1 MQMTKS
7 IEEEIKLGIFSKC
20 ETATVFYD
28 KIVVSGLMNN
38 KKRRHC
44 QPPPKIVS
52 KFCKLRVTEAFMS

>member
-44 QPPPKIVS
+44 QPPRKQYPSSVNEAS
-52 KFCKLRVTEAFMS
+52 LRLS